1 MCSAHTNNIVFSPSS
16 LIPFSPRSSRSAKT
30 ISDPHKMAAGE
41 APIAEMRATVDAAFD
56 VVLSPVACAQRPPLD
71 AIRIVDSLF
80 AIGRSEAPFTDYPTE
95 RIARLSRRHARVF
108 TEHGA
113 VYVADLGSKN
123 GTTLN
128 GNAVRQTPA
137 RVRAGDELCFGGE
150 LCYRVGI
157 EPRARIVAAASSA
170 PVPGLLLVPQRDD
183 LGLQPVEVHAF
194 PFLVSKADEIF
205 SRYKERYPHQVN
217 YISRRHAHI
226 FMKGGELYVE
236 DLGSTNGTFVGGKRL
251 DESAVPLAEGDVVA
265 FGGDHFV
272 YRVSLH
278 KAPEVEPTV
287 TQLLLNS
294 AVEEAADADKT
305 TFVGAAHSFLDIFCV
320 DPGLQR
326 EDEVNEAAQSV
337 SAHAKRDAPT
347 GAARGAHGTN
357 GAHDAKSPGGANVA
371 NNAHAGKGATRRWR
385 LLTGELA
392 KAFAG
397 SDRAMLKRIAGW
409 GGVGVV
415 VLLAISV
422 ALYMRGS
429 SERELKNLLASGDY
443 TSAVAAANGY
453 LASHPTDTKI
463 SALASEALLKAKL
476 PAWLN
481 TLQKAQFDEADAQ
494 LKQMRSLSANNAD
507 AASLVGELQWVGDLE
522 RFVAGRGGV
531 DAPIRMYADEAV
543 ISGLLQRWEDDAK
556 NHQRTLDRIASYVPV
571 FAEPYAQALSH
582 LRKLESDDSVYL
594 AAIDR
599 LNGTIRTELA
609 RDKPDALPPV
619 LDDYAQ
625 RYPRLAGLDRLRED
639 LRVYTDLLNAA
650 VSRQLTPLL
659 AMLKKARFSTPP
671 FQAQFEQLSASRLPS
686 ADVIARHDAVSAAW
700 QRGDAQQALNGLQA
714 MPASQWS
721 DVLAAELSHKK
732 ALLDQFA
739 DLQKT
744 RGGKDYDQR
753 LLSFYASLDPTTDAW
768 FVQSIQ
774 KDVAAL
780 HDKALA
786 RAQDLLLRAQ
796 SLWKQ
801 YRASGSIG
809 GTQRLEAGISPG
821 FRNEA
826 RLLSEAQA
834 AAQQG
839 MRIYT
844 QLKADHPADFDR
856 LLADV
861 EAETN
866 LQRRSLTE
874 LRMVLDPGLLKAK
887 LALIGGEQSE
897 TRQSP

>member
-1 MCSAHTNNIVFSPSS
+1 MT
-16 LIPFSPRSSRSAKT
+16 
-30 ISDPHKMAAGE
+30 AGE
-41 APIAEMRATVDAAFD
+41 ASIAEMRATQDATFD
-56 VVLSPVACAQRPPLD
+56 VVLSPVASAQRPALD

-80 AIGRSEAPFTDYPTE
+80 AIGRSEVPFADYPAE
-95 RIARLSRRHARVF
+95 RITRLSRRHARIF

-128 GNAVRQTPA
+128 GVAVRQAPA

-157 EPRARIVAAASSA
+157 EPRARIVAAASA
-170 PVPGLLLVPQRDD
+170 PPAPGLLLVPQRDD
-183 LGLQPVEVHAF
+183 LGLQPIEVQAF
-194 PFLVSKADEIF
+194 PFLISKADEVF
-205 SRYKERYPHQVN
+205 SRYRDRYPHQVN
-217 YISRRHAHI
+217 YISRRHAHV
-226 FMKGGELYVE
+226 FLKGGELYLE

-251 DESAVPLAEGDVVA
+251 DETAVALVEGDLLA

-272 YRVSLH
+272 YRVTLQ
-278 KAPEVEPTV
+278 KPPEVEPTV
-287 TQLLLNS
+287 TQLFLNP
-294 AVEEAADADKT
+294 AVDDAADTDKT
-305 TFVGAAHSFLDIFCV
+305 TFVGAANSFLDIFCV

-326 EDEVNEAAQSV
+326 EDEVNEAAQAA
-337 SAHAKRDAPT
+337 SAQAKRDTLT
-347 GAARGAHGTN
+347 GGANGTKGKNGTDGAHGVSSTHATQ
-357 GAHDAKSPGGANVA
+357 GTKVAKGRPQ
-371 NNAHAGKGATRRWR
+371 RWR
-385 LLTGELA
+385 LLAGELN

-397 SDRAMLKRIAGW
+397 SDHTMARRAAWW
-409 GGVGVV
+409 GGVAFVI
-415 VLLAISV
+415 LV
-422 ALYMRGS
+422 AMALTLYLRGS
-429 SERELKNLLASGDY
+429 SERELRNLLASGDY
-443 TSAVAAANGY
+443 TSAVTAANGY
-453 LASHPTDTKI
+453 LATHPTDTKV
-463 SALASEALLKAKL
+463 SALASEALLKAKI
-476 PAWLN
+476 PGWLDA
-481 TLQKAQFDEADAQ
+481 LHKAQFDQADAL
-494 LKQMRSLSANNAD
+494 LKEMRSLSANNAD
-507 AASLVGELQWVGDLE
+507 GSALVGELQWVGDLE

-531 DAPIRMYADEAV
+531 DAPIRMYTDEAT
-543 ISGLLQRWEDDAK
+543 INGLLQRWDDDARS
-556 NHQRTLDRIASYVPV
+556 HQRALDRIASYVPV

-609 RDKPDALPPV
+609 RDKPDALPAV

-625 RYPRLAGLDRLRED
+625 RYPRLAGLDRVRAD
-639 LRVYTDLLNAA
+639 LRQYTDVLNAA
-650 VSRQLTPLL
+650 LSRQLTPLL
-659 AMLKKARFSTPP
+659 ALLKTVRFSTPP
-671 FQAQFEQLSASRLPS
+671 FQAQFQQLAASRLPS
-686 ADVIARHDAVSAAW
+686 PDVIQRHAAASAAW
-700 QRGDAQQALNGLQA
+700 QHGDAQQALADLQA
-714 MPASQWS
+714 MPAGPWS
-721 DVLAAELSHKK
+721 DVIAAELAHKK

-753 LLSFYASLDPTTDAW
+753 LLSFYASLDPTADAW

-801 YRASGSIG
+801 YRASGPIG

-821 FRNEA
+821 FRSEA
-826 RLLSEAQA
+826 RLLSDAQS

-856 LLADV
+856 LLADI
-861 EAETN
+861 EAEAD

-897 TRQSP
+897 ARQSP

>member
-1 MCSAHTNNIVFSPSS
+1 MT
-16 LIPFSPRSSRSAKT
+16 
-30 ISDPHKMAAGE
+30 AGE
-41 APIAEMRATVDAAFD
+41 APIAEIRATLDATFE
-56 VVLSPVACAQRPPLD
+56 VVLSPVLSAQRPALG

-80 AIGRSEAPFTDYPTE
+80 AIGRSEVPFTDYPAE
-95 RIARLSRRHARVF
+95 RITRLSRRHARIF

-113 VYVADLGSKN
+113 IYVADLGSKN

-128 GNAVRQTPA
+128 GVAVRQAPS

-150 LCYRVGI
+150 LCYRVSI
-157 EPRARIVAAASSA
+157 EPRARIVAAASAA
-170 PVPGLLLVPQRDD
+170 PAPGLLLEPQRDD
-183 LGLQPVEVHAF
+183 LGLQPIDVQAF
-194 PFLVSKADEIF
+194 PFLISKADEVF
-205 SRYKERYPHQVN
+205 ARYKDRYPHQVN

-226 FMKGGELYVE
+226 FLKGGDLYIE

-251 DESAVPLAEGDVVA
+251 DETALPLVEGDLLA

-272 YRVSLH
+272 YRVTLQ
-278 KAPEVEPTV
+278 KPPEVEPTV
-287 TQLLLNS
+287 TQLFLNP
-294 AVEEAADADKT
+294 AADEAADTDKT

-326 EDEVNEAAQSV
+326 EDEVNEAAQAA
-337 SAHAKRDAPT
+337 SAHAKRDTLT
-347 GAARGAHGTN
+347 GGANGTSGTNRTN
-357 GAHDAKSPGGANVA
+357 GAHGANGTYGKQGS
-371 NNAHAGKGATRRWR
+371 NGSHGTNAAKGRPQRWR
-385 LLTGELA
+385 LLAGELS

-397 SDRAMLKRIAGW
+397 GDHAMGRRAAWWSGAAFAVLVAIA
-409 GGVGVV
+409 
-415 VLLAISV
+415 L

-429 SERELKNLLASGDY
+429 SERDLRNMLASGDY

-453 LASHPTDTKI
+453 LASHPGDTKV

-476 PAWLN
+476 PGWLN
-481 TLQKAQFDEADAQ
+481 ALQKAQFDQADAL
-494 LKQMRSLSANNAD
+494 LKEMRSLSANNAD

-522 RFVAGRGGV
+522 RFVVGRGGV
-531 DAPIRMYADEAV
+531 DAPIRMYADEAT
-543 ISGLLQRWEDDAK
+543 INGLLQRWDDDARS
-556 NHQRTLDRIASYVPV
+556 HQRALDRIASYVPV

-609 RDKPDALPPV
+609 RDKPDALPAV

-625 RYPRLAGLDRLRED
+625 RYPRLAGLDRVRED
-639 LRVYTDLLNAA
+639 LRHYADVLNAA
-650 VSRQLTPLL
+650 LSRQLTPLL
-659 AMLKKARFSTPP
+659 ALLKTVHFSTPP
-671 FQAQFEQLSASRLPS
+671 FQAQFQQLAASRLPS
-686 ADVIARHDAVSAAW
+686 PDVIQRHDAASAAW
-700 QRGDAQQALNGLQA
+700 LRGDTQQALSDLQA
-714 MPASQWS
+714 MPAGPWS
-721 DVLAAELSHKK
+721 DVIAAELAHKK

-753 LLSFYASLDPTTDAW
+753 LLSFYASLDPTADAW

-801 YRASGSIG
+801 YRASGPIG

-821 FRNEA
+821 FRSEA
-826 RLLSEAQA
+826 RLLSDAQS

-856 LLADV
+856 LLADI
-861 EAETN
+861 EAEAD

>member
-1 MCSAHTNNIVFSPSS
+1 MT
-16 LIPFSPRSSRSAKT
+16 
-30 ISDPHKMAAGE
+30 AGE
-41 APIAEMRATVDAAFD
+41 APIAEMRATLDSAFD
-56 VVLSPVACAQRPPLD
+56 VVLSPVASAQRPALD

-80 AIGRSEAPFTDYPTE
+80 AIGRSEPPFTDYPAE
-95 RIARLSRRHARVF
+95 RLTRLSRRHARIF

-128 GNAVRQTPA
+128 GTAVRQAPA
-137 RVRAGDELCFGGE
+137 RLRAGDELCFGGE
-150 LCYRVGI
+150 LCYRVSI
-157 EPRARIVAAASSA
+157 EPRARIVVARAAPA
-170 PVPGLLLVPQRDD
+170 PGLLLVPQRDD
-183 LGLQPVEVHAF
+183 LDLQPIDVQAF
-194 PFLVSKADEIF
+194 PFLISKADEVF
-205 SRYKERYPHQVN
+205 SRYKDRYPHQVN
-217 YISRRHAHI
+217 YISRRHAHV
-226 FMKGGELYVE
+226 FLKGGELYLE

-251 DESAVPLAEGDVVA
+251 DETAVPLAEGDLLA

-272 YRVSLH
+272 YRVTLQ
-278 KAPEVEPTV
+278 KPPEVEPTV
-287 TQLLLNS
+287 TQLFLNH
-294 AVEEAADADKT
+294 ATDEAADTDKT

-326 EDEVNEAAQSV
+326 EDEVNEAAQAT
-337 SAHAKRDAPT
+337 SARAKRDTPT
-347 GAARGAHGTN
+347 GSANGTN
-357 GAHDAKSPGGANVA
+357 GTSRANGTHDRQSTNGARGTNAAKSRPQ
-371 NNAHAGKGATRRWR
+371 RWR
-385 LLTGELA
+385 LLAGELS

-397 SDRAMLKRIAGW
+397 GDHTMSRRAVWWSGAAFAILVAIA
-409 GGVGVV
+409 
-415 VLLAISV
+415 LT
-422 ALYMRGS
+422 LYMRGS
-429 SERELKNLLASGDY
+429 SERELRNLLASGDY
-443 TSAVAAANGY
+443 TSAVTAANGY
-453 LASHPTDTKI
+453 LAKHPADTKV

-476 PAWLN
+476 PGWLN
-481 TLQKAQFDEADAQ
+481 TLQKAQFDQADSL
-494 LKQMRSLSANNAD
+494 LKEMRALSENNAD
-507 AASLVGELQWVGDLE
+507 AAALVGELQWVGDLE

-531 DAPIRMYADEAV
+531 DAPIRMYADETT
-543 ISGLLQRWEDDAK
+543 ISGLLQRWDDDARS
-556 NHQRTLDRIASYVPV
+556 HQRALDRIASYVPI

-609 RDKPDALPPV
+609 RDKPDALPVV

-625 RYPRLAGLDRLRED
+625 RYPRLAGLDRVRED
-639 LRVYTDLLNAA
+639 LRHYTDVLNAA
-650 VSRQLTPLL
+650 LSRQLTPLL
-659 AMLKKARFSTPP
+659 ALLKTVRFSTPP
-671 FQAQFEQLSASRLPS
+671 FQAQFQQLSASRLPS
-686 ADVIARHDAVSAAW
+686 ADVIQRHDAATAAW
-700 QRGDAQQALNGLQA
+700 QRGDTQQTLADLQA
-714 MPASQWS
+714 MPAGPWS
-721 DVLAAELSHKK
+721 DVITAELGHKK
-732 ALLDQFA
+732 AQLDQFA

-744 RGGKDYDQR
+744 RGGKDYDER
-753 LLSFYASLDPTTDAW
+753 LLSFYASLDPVADVW

-786 RAQDLLLRAQ
+786 RAQDLMLRGQ

-801 YRASGSIG
+801 YRASGPIG

-821 FRNEA
+821 FRSEA
-826 RLLSEAQA
+826 RLLSDAQS

-856 LLADV
+856 LLTDIQAEAD
-861 EAETN
+861 

-897 TRQSP
+897 ARQSP

>member
-1 MCSAHTNNIVFSPSS
+1 MT
-16 LIPFSPRSSRSAKT
+16 
-30 ISDPHKMAAGE
+30 AGE
-41 APIAEMRATVDAAFD
+41 ASIAEMRATQDATFD
-56 VVLSPVACAQRPPLD
+56 VVLSPVASAQRPALD

-80 AIGRSEAPFTDYPTE
+80 AIGRSEVPFADYPAE
-95 RIARLSRRHARVF
+95 RITRLSRRHARIF

-128 GNAVRQTPA
+128 GVAVRQAPA

-157 EPRARIVAAASSA
+157 EPRARIVAAASA
-170 PVPGLLLVPQRDD
+170 PPAPGLLLVPQRDD
-183 LGLQPVEVHAF
+183 LGLQPIEVQAF
-194 PFLVSKADEIF
+194 PFLISKADEVF
-205 SRYKERYPHQVN
+205 SRYRDRYPHQVN
-217 YISRRHAHI
+217 YISRRHAHV
-226 FMKGGELYVE
+226 FLKGGELYLE

-251 DESAVPLAEGDVVA
+251 DETAVALVEGDLLA

-272 YRVSLH
+272 YRVTLQ
-278 KAPEVEPTV
+278 KPPEVEPTV
-287 TQLLLNS
+287 TQLFLNP
-294 AVEEAADADKT
+294 AVDDAADTDKT
-305 TFVGAAHSFLDIFCV
+305 TFVGAANSFLDIFCV

-326 EDEVNEAAQSV
+326 EDEVNEAAQAA
-337 SAHAKRDAPT
+337 SAQAKRDTLT
-347 GAARGAHGTN
+347 GGANGTKGKNGTDGAHGVSSTHATQ
-357 GAHDAKSPGGANVA
+357 GTKVAKGRPQ
-371 NNAHAGKGATRRWR
+371 RWR
-385 LLTGELA
+385 LLAGELN

-397 SDRAMLKRIAGW
+397 SDHTMARRTAWW
-409 GGVGVV
+409 GGVAFVI
-415 VLLAISV
+415 LV
-422 ALYMRGS
+422 AMALTLYLRGS
-429 SERELKNLLASGDY
+429 SERELRNLLASGDY
-443 TSAVAAANGY
+443 TSAVTAANGY
-453 LASHPTDTKI
+453 LATHPTDTKV
-463 SALASEALLKAKL
+463 SALASEALLKAKI
-476 PAWLN
+476 PGWLDA
-481 TLQKAQFDEADAQ
+481 LHKAQFDQADAL
-494 LKQMRSLSANNAD
+494 LKEMRSLSANNAD
-507 AASLVGELQWVGDLE
+507 GSALVGELQWVGDLE

-531 DAPIRMYADEAV
+531 DAPIRMYTDEAT
-543 ISGLLQRWEDDAK
+543 INGLLQRWDDDARS
-556 NHQRTLDRIASYVPV
+556 HQRALDRIASYVPV

-609 RDKPDALPPV
+609 RDKPDALPAV

-625 RYPRLAGLDRLRED
+625 RYPRLAGLDRVRAD
-639 LRVYTDLLNAA
+639 LRQYTDVLNAA
-650 VSRQLTPLL
+650 LSRQLTPLL
-659 AMLKKARFSTPP
+659 ALLKTVRFSTPP
-671 FQAQFEQLSASRLPS
+671 FQAQFQQLAASRLPS
-686 ADVIARHDAVSAAW
+686 PDVIQRHAAATAAW
-700 QRGDAQQALNGLQA
+700 QHGDAQQALADLQA
-714 MPASQWS
+714 MPAGPWS
-721 DVLAAELSHKK
+721 DVIAAELAHKK

-753 LLSFYASLDPTTDAW
+753 LLSFYASLDPTADAW

-801 YRASGSIG
+801 YRASGPIG

-821 FRNEA
+821 FRSEA
-826 RLLSEAQA
+826 RLLSDAQS

-856 LLADV
+856 LLADI
-861 EAETN
+861 EAEAD

-897 TRQSP
+897 ARQSP

>member
-1 MCSAHTNNIVFSPSS
+1 
-16 LIPFSPRSSRSAKT
+16 
-30 ISDPHKMAAGE
+30 MAAGE
-41 APIAEMRATVDAAFD
+41 APIAEMRATEDAAFD
-56 VVLSPVACAQRPPLD
+56 VVLSPAASAQRPALD
-71 AIRIVDSLF
+71 AIRIVDNLF
-80 AIGRSEAPFTDYPTE
+80 AIGRSEAPFTDYPAE

-123 GTTLN
+123 GTTVN
-128 GNAVRQTPA
+128 GVAVRQTPA

-150 LCYRVGI
+150 LCYRVSI
-157 EPRARIVAAASSA
+157 EPRARIVAAASSPA
-170 PVPGLLLVPQRDD
+170 APGLLLVPQRDD
-183 LGLQPVEVHAF
+183 LGLQPIEVQAF
-194 PFLVSKADEIF
+194 PFLVSKADEVF
-205 SRYKERYPHQVN
+205 SRYKDRYPHQVN

-226 FMKGGELYVE
+226 FLKGGELYVE

-251 DESAVPLAEGDVVA
+251 DESALPLVEGDLVA

-272 YRVSLH
+272 YRVTLQ
-278 KAPEVEPTV
+278 KPPEVEPTV
-287 TQLLLNS
+287 TQLFLNP
-294 AVEEAADADKT
+294 AADEAVDPDKT

-326 EDEVNEAAQSV
+326 EDEVNEAAQSA

-347 GAARGAHGTN
+347 GTARGVTGTNGTN
-357 GAHDAKSPGGANVA
+357 GANGAANAAAAKGRP
-371 NNAHAGKGATRRWR
+371 RRWR
-385 LLTGELA
+385 LLAGELG
-392 KAFAG
+392 KAFAID
-397 SDRAMLKRIAGW
+397 DRASVRRMATW

-415 VLLAISV
+415 VIAAIGTT
-422 ALYMRGS
+422 LYMRGS
-429 SERELKNLLASGDY
+429 SERELKNLLANGDY
-443 TSAVAAANGY
+443 TSAVTAASGY
-453 LASHPTDTKI
+453 LANHPTDTKV

-476 PAWLN
+476 PSWLN
-481 TLQKAQFDEADAQ
+481 ALQKAQFDQADAL
-494 LKQMRSLSANNAD
+494 LKEMRSLSANNAD
-507 AASLVGELQWVGDLE
+507 AASLIGELQWVGDLE
-522 RFVAGRGGV
+522 RFVAARGGM
-531 DAPIRMYADEAV
+531 DAPIRMYTDEGT
-543 ISGLLQRWEDDAK
+543 INNLLQRWEDDAK
-556 NHQRTLDRIASYVPV
+556 SHQRALDRIASYVPV
-571 FAEPYAQALSH
+571 FADPYAQALSH

-625 RYPRLAGLDRLRED
+625 RYPRLAGIDRVRQD
-639 LRVYTDLLNAA
+639 LRQYTDLLNAA
-650 VSRQLTPLL
+650 LSRQLAPLL
-659 AMLKKARFSTPP
+659 AMLKTTHFSTPP
-671 FQAQFEQLSASRLPS
+671 FQAQFQQLAASRLPS
-686 ADVIARHDAVSAAW
+686 SDVIARHDAVTAAW
-700 QRGDAQQALNGLQA
+700 RRGDSQQALAGLQA
-714 MPASQWS
+714 MPAGPWS
-721 DVLAAELSHKK
+721 DVLAAELAHKK
-732 ALLDQFA
+732 ALLDQYA
-739 DLQKT
+739 QLQKT
-744 RGGKDYDQR
+744 RGDKDYDQR
-753 LLSFYASLDPTTDAW
+753 LLSFYASLDPATDVW
-768 FVQSIQ
+768 FLQSIQ

-801 YRASGSIG
+801 YRAGGSIG

-821 FRNEA
+821 FRSEA
-826 RLLSEAQA
+826 RLLSDAQTS
-834 AAQQG
+834 AQQG

-856 LLADV
+856 LLADI
-861 EAETN
+861 EAEAN

>member
-1 MCSAHTNNIVFSPSS
+1 MT
-16 LIPFSPRSSRSAKT
+16 
-30 ISDPHKMAAGE
+30 AGE
-41 APIAEMRATVDAAFD
+41 APIAEMRTTQDSAFD
-56 VVLSPVACAQRPPLD
+56 VVLSPVVSAPYPAFD

-80 AIGRSEAPFTDYPTE
+80 AIGRSEVPFTDYPAE
-95 RIARLSRRHARVF
+95 RITRLSRRHARIF

-128 GNAVRQTPA
+128 SIAVRQTPA
-137 RVRAGDELCFGGE
+137 RVRDGDELCFGGE
-150 LCYRVGI
+150 LCYRVSV
-157 EPRARIVAAASSA
+157 EPRARIVAAASVA
-170 PVPGLLLVPQRDD
+170 PAPGLLLVPQRDD
-183 LGLQPVEVHAF
+183 LGLQPIEVQAF
-194 PFLVSKADEIF
+194 PFLISKADEVF
-205 SRYKERYPHQVN
+205 SRYKDRYPHQVN

-226 FMKGGELYVE
+226 FLKGGELYLE

-251 DESAVPLAEGDVVA
+251 DETALPLVEGDVLA

-272 YRVSLH
+272 YRVTLQQP
-278 KAPEVEPTV
+278 PEVEPTV
-287 TQLLLNS
+287 TQLFLNP
-294 AVEEAADADKT
+294 AADEAADADKT

-326 EDEVNEAAQSV
+326 EDEVNEAAQAA
-337 SAHAKRDAPT
+337 SAHAKRDALVG
-347 GAARGAHGTN
+347 GANGPNGINRTN
-357 GAHDAKSPGGANVA
+357 GANGTHSANGTHGKQGT
-371 NNAHAGKGATRRWR
+371 NAGKGRPQRWR
-385 LLTGELA
+385 LLAGELG

-397 SDRAMLKRIAGW
+397 SDHTMARRAAWSSGAAFAI
-409 GGVGVV
+409 
-415 VLLAISV
+415 LLAI
-422 ALYMRGS
+422 ALTLYMRGS
-429 SERELKNLLASGDY
+429 SERDLRSLLASGDY
-443 TSAVAAANGY
+443 TSAVTAANGY
-453 LASHPTDTKI
+453 LANHPDDTKV

-476 PAWLN
+476 PGWLN
-481 TLQKAQFDEADAQ
+481 ALQKARFDQADAQ
-494 LKQMRSLSANNAD
+494 LKEMRSLSVNNAD

-522 RFVAGRGGV
+522 RFVVGRGGV
-531 DAPIRMYADEAV
+531 DAPIRMYGDEAT
-543 ISGLLQRWEDDAK
+543 IKGLLQRWDDDAGS
-556 NHQRTLDRIASYVPV
+556 HQRTLDRIASYVPV

-609 RDKPDALPPV
+609 RDKPDALPAV

-625 RYPRLAGLDRLRED
+625 RYPRLAGLDRVRED
-639 LRVYTDLLNAA
+639 LHHYADVLNAA
-650 VSRQLTPLL
+650 LSRQLTPLL
-659 AMLKKARFSTPP
+659 ALLKTVRFSTPP
-671 FQAQFEQLSASRLPS
+671 FQAQFQQLAASRLPS
-686 ADVIARHDAVSAAW
+686 NDVIQRHDAASAAW
-700 QRGDAQQALNGLQA
+700 QRGDTQQAQADLQA
-714 MPASQWS
+714 MPAGPWS
-721 DVLAAELSHKK
+721 EEIAAELAHKK
-732 ALLDQFA
+732 ALLDQFT

-744 RGGKDYDQR
+744 RGGKDYDER
-753 LLSFYASLDPTTDAW
+753 LLSFYASLDPVADAW
-768 FVQSIQ
+768 FVQSVQ

-786 RAQDLLLRAQ
+786 RAQDLMLRAQ
-796 SLWKQ
+796 SLWKE
-801 YRASGSIG
+801 YRASGPIG

-821 FRNEA
+821 FRSEA
-826 RLLSEAQA
+826 RLLSDAQS

-856 LLADV
+856 LLADIQA
-861 EAETN
+861 EAE

>member
-1 MCSAHTNNIVFSPSS
+1 MT
-16 LIPFSPRSSRSAKT
+16 
-30 ISDPHKMAAGE
+30 AGV
-41 APIAEMRATVDAAFD
+41 APIAEMHATLDAAFD
-56 VVLSPVACAQRPPLD
+56 VVLSPVASAQRPALD
-71 AIRIVDSLF
+71 GIRIVDNLF
-80 AIGRSEAPFTDYPTE
+80 AIGRSDVPFIDYPAE
-95 RIARLSRRHARVF
+95 RITRLSRRHARIF
-108 TEHGA
+108 TERGA

-128 GNAVRQTPA
+128 GIAVRQTPA

-150 LCYRVGI
+150 LCYRVSI
-157 EPRARIVAAASSA
+157 EPRARIVVGASA
-170 PVPGLLLVPQRDD
+170 PIAPGLLLVPQRDD
-183 LGLQPVEVHAF
+183 LGLQPIDVQAF
-194 PFLVSKADEIF
+194 PFLVSKSDDVFA
-205 SRYKERYPHQVN
+205 RYKERYPHQVN

-226 FMKGGELYVE
+226 FLKAGELYLE

-251 DESAVPLAEGDVVA
+251 DESALPLVDGDLIA

-272 YRVSLH
+272 YRVTLK

-287 TQLLLNS
+287 TQLFLNP
-294 AVEEAADADKT
+294 AVDDAADTDKT
-305 TFVGAAHSFLDIFCV
+305 TFVAAAHSFLDIFCV

-326 EDEVNEAAQSV
+326 EDEVNVAAQAA
-337 SAHAKRDAPT
+337 SAHVKRDT
-347 GAARGAHGTN
+347 LTRGASGTN
-357 GAHDAKSPGGANVA
+357 GTQGTHETNAANGTRAAKGRPQ
-371 NNAHAGKGATRRWR
+371 RWR
-385 LLTGELA
+385 LLAGELG

-397 SDRAMLKRIAGW
+397 TDRTMVRRAAWW
-409 GGVGVV
+409 GGAA
-415 VLLAISV
+415 LAVIV
-422 ALYMRGS
+422 AIALTLYMRGS
-429 SERELKNLLASGDY
+429 SERELRNLLASGDY
-443 TSAVAAANGY
+443 TSAVASANGY
-453 LASHPTDTKI
+453 LARHPADTKV

-476 PAWLN
+476 PGWLN
-481 TLQKAQFDEADAQ
+481 TLQKAQFDQADAL
-494 LKQMRSLSANNAD
+494 LKEMRALSANNAD
-507 AASLVGELQWVGDLE
+507 AASLIGELQWVGDLE

-531 DAPIRMYADEAV
+531 DAPIRMYADEAT
-543 ISGLLQRWEDDAK
+543 ISDLLQRWDDDARS
-556 NHQRTLDRIASYVPV
+556 HQRALDRIASYVPV

-609 RDKPDALPPV
+609 RDKPDALPAV

-625 RYPRLAGLDRLRED
+625 RYPRLAGLDRVRED
-639 LRVYTDLLNAA
+639 LRQYAAVLNAA
-650 VSRQLTPLL
+650 LSRQLTPLL
-659 AMLKKARFSTPP
+659 ALLKTVRFSTPP
-671 FQAQFEQLSASRLPS
+671 FQAQFQQLAESRLPS
-686 ADVIARHDAVSAAW
+686 ADVIQRHDAATTAW
-700 QRGDAQQALNGLQA
+700 QRGDTQQALAGLQA
-714 MPASQWS
+714 MPAGPWS
-721 DVLAAELSHKK
+721 DVIAAELAHKK

-753 LLSFYASLDPTTDAW
+753 LLSFYASLDPTADAW

-821 FRNEA
+821 FRSEA
-826 RLLSEAQA
+826 RLLSDAQT

-844 QLKADHPADFDR
+844 QLKADHSADFDR

-861 EAETN
+861 QAEVD

-887 LALIGGEQSE
+887 LALIGGGQSE
-897 TRQSP
+897 ARQSP

>member
-1 MCSAHTNNIVFSPSS
+1 MT
-16 LIPFSPRSSRSAKT
+16 
-30 ISDPHKMAAGE
+30 AGE
-41 APIAEMRATVDAAFD
+41 APIAEMRATLDATFD
-56 VVLSPVACAQRPPLD
+56 VVLSPVASAQRPALD
-71 AIRIVDSLF
+71 AIRIVDNLF
-80 AIGRSEAPFTDYPTE
+80 AIGRSEVPFTDYPAEHIT
-95 RIARLSRRHARVF
+95 RLSRRHARIF

-128 GNAVRQTPA
+128 GVAVRQAPA

-157 EPRARIVAAASSA
+157 EPRARIVAAASA
-170 PVPGLLLVPQRDD
+170 TPAPGLLLVPQRDD
-183 LGLQPVEVHAF
+183 LGLQPIEVQAF
-194 PFLVSKADEIF
+194 PFLISKADEIF
-205 SRYKERYPHQVN
+205 SRYKDRYPHQVN

-226 FMKGGELYVE
+226 FLKSGEFYLE

-251 DESAVPLAEGDVVA
+251 DETALPLVEGDLLA

-272 YRVSLH
+272 YRVTLQ
-278 KAPEVEPTV
+278 KPPEVEPTV
-287 TQLLLNS
+287 TQLCLNP
-294 AVEEAADADKT
+294 AADEAADADKT

-320 DPGLQR
+320 DPWLQR
-326 EDEVNEAAQSV
+326 EDEVNEAAQAA
-337 SAHAKRDAPT
+337 SAHAKRDTPT
-347 GAARGAHGTN
+347 
-357 GAHDAKSPGGANVA
+357 GGANVA
-371 NNAHAGKGATRRWR
+371 NGTSGTSKTNGTHGVNGTNGSHGTNAAKGRSQRWR
-385 LLTGELA
+385 LLAGELRN
-392 KAFAG
+392 AFAG
-397 SDRAMLKRIAGW
+397 GDHMMERRAAWW
-409 GGVGVV
+409 GGAVFA
-415 VLLAISV
+415 VLVAI
-422 ALYMRGS
+422 ALTLYLRGS
-429 SERELKNLLASGDY
+429 SERDLKNMLASGDY
-443 TSAVAAANGY
+443 TSAVTAANGY
-453 LASHPTDTKI
+453 LADHPADTKV

-476 PAWLN
+476 PNWLN
-481 TLQKAQFDEADAQ
+481 ALQKAQFDQADAL
-494 LKQMRSLSANNAD
+494 LKEMRSLSATNAD

-522 RFVAGRGGV
+522 RFVTRRGGV
-531 DAPIRMYADEAV
+531 DAPIRMYADEAT
-543 ISGLLQRWEDDAK
+543 INGLLQRWDDDARS
-556 NHQRTLDRIASYVPV
+556 HQRALDRIASYVPV

-609 RDKPDALPPV
+609 RDKPDALPAV

-625 RYPRLAGLDRLRED
+625 RYPRLAGLDRVRED
-639 LRVYTDLLNAA
+639 LRHYADVLNAA
-650 VSRQLTPLL
+650 LSRQLTPLL
-659 AMLKKARFSTPP
+659 VLLKTVRFSTPP
-671 FQAQFEQLSASRLPS
+671 FQAQFQQLAASRLPS
-686 ADVIARHDAVSAAW
+686 PDVIQRHDAASAAW
-700 QRGDAQQALNGLQA
+700 QRGDTQQALGDLQA
-714 MPASQWS
+714 MPAGPWS
-721 DVLAAELSHKK
+721 DVIAAELAHKK
-732 ALLDQFA
+732 ALLEQFA

-744 RGGKDYDQR
+744 RGGKDYDER
-753 LLSFYASLDPTTDAW
+753 LLSFYASLDPTADAW

-801 YRASGSIG
+801 YRASGPIG

-821 FRNEA
+821 FRSEA
-826 RLLSEAQA
+826 RLLSDAQS

-856 LLADV
+856 LLADI
-861 EAETN
+861 EAEAD

>member
-1 MCSAHTNNIVFSPSS
+1 MT
-16 LIPFSPRSSRSAKT
+16 
-30 ISDPHKMAAGE
+30 AGE
-41 APIAEMRATVDAAFD
+41 AQIAEMHATLDSAFD
-56 VVLSPVACAQRPPLD
+56 VVLSPLASASYPAFD

-80 AIGRSEAPFTDYPTE
+80 AIGRSEVPFTDYPAE
-95 RIARLSRRHARVF
+95 RITRLSRRHARIF

-128 GNAVRQTPA
+128 GIAVRQAPA

-150 LCYRVGI
+150 LCYRVSI
-157 EPRARIVAAASSA
+157 EPRARIVAAASAA

-183 LGLQPVEVHAF
+183 LGLQPIEVQAF
-194 PFLVSKADEIF
+194 PFLISKADEVF
-205 SRYKERYPHQVN
+205 SRYKDRYPHQVN

-226 FMKGGELYVE
+226 FLKGGELCLE

-251 DESAVPLAEGDVVA
+251 DETALPLVEGDVLA

-272 YRVSLH
+272 YRVTLQQP
-278 KAPEVEPTV
+278 PEVEPTV
-287 TQLLLNS
+287 TQLFLNP
-294 AVEEAADADKT
+294 AVDEAADTDKT

-326 EDEVNEAAQSV
+326 EDEVNEAAQAA
-337 SAHAKRDAPT
+337 SAHAKRDALAG
-347 GAARGAHGTN
+347 GANGKNGINGTN
-357 GAHDAKSPGGANVA
+357 GTSGTHGANDTHGKQGT
-371 NNAHAGKGATRRWR
+371 HAAKGRPQRWR
-385 LLTGELA
+385 LLASELS

-397 SDRAMLKRIAGW
+397 GDHTLERRAIWWSGAAFAVLVVIA
-409 GGVGVV
+409 
-415 VLLAISV
+415 LT
-422 ALYMRGS
+422 LYMRGS
-429 SERELKNLLASGDY
+429 SERDLRNMLASGDY
-443 TSAVAAANGY
+443 TSAVTAANGY
-453 LASHPTDTKI
+453 LANHPADTKI

-476 PAWLN
+476 PGWLN
-481 TLQKAQFDEADAQ
+481 TLQKAQFDQADAL
-494 LKQMRSLSANNAD
+494 LKEMRSLSASNAD

-522 RFVAGRGGV
+522 RFVVGRGGA
-531 DAPIRMYADEAV
+531 DAPIRMYADEGT
-543 ISGLLQRWEDDAK
+543 INGLLQRWDDDARS
-556 NHQRTLDRIASYVPV
+556 HQRALDRIASYVPV

-609 RDKPDALPPV
+609 RDKPDALPAV

-625 RYPRLAGLDRLRED
+625 RYPRLAGLDRVRED
-639 LRVYTDLLNAA
+639 LRQYTQVLNAA
-650 VSRQLTPLL
+650 LSRQLTPLL
-659 AMLKKARFSTPP
+659 ALLKTVHFSTPP
-671 FQAQFEQLSASRLPS
+671 FQAQFQQLAASRLPS
-686 ADVIARHDAVSAAW
+686 PDVIQRHDAASAAW
-700 QRGDAQQALNGLQA
+700 QRGDTQQALAGLQA
-714 MPASQWS
+714 MPAGPWS
-721 DVLAAELSHKK
+721 DVIAAELAHKK
-732 ALLDQFA
+732 ALLDQFT

-744 RGGKDYDQR
+744 RGGKDYDER
-753 LLSFYASLDPTTDAW
+753 LLSFYASLDPAADAW

-786 RAQDLLLRAQ
+786 RAQDLMLRAQ
-796 SLWKQ
+796 SLWKE
-801 YRASGSIG
+801 YRASGPIG

-821 FRNEA
+821 FRSEA
-826 RLLSEAQA
+826 RLLSDAQS

-856 LLADV
+856 LLADIQA
-861 EAETN
+861 EAE

>member
-1 MCSAHTNNIVFSPSS
+1 
-16 LIPFSPRSSRSAKT
+16 
-30 ISDPHKMAAGE
+30 MANGD
-41 APIAEMRATVDAAFD
+41 APIAEMRATLDSTFD
-56 VVLSPVACAQRPPLD
+56 VVLSPVASAQRPALD
-71 AIRIVDSLF
+71 AIRIVDNLF
-80 AIGRSEAPFTDYPTE
+80 AIGRSEVPFTDYPAE
-95 RIARLSRRHARVF
+95 RITRLSRRHARIF

-128 GNAVRQTPA
+128 GVAVRQAPA

-150 LCYRVGI
+150 LCYRVSI
-157 EPRARIVAAASSA
+157 EPRARIVAAASA
-170 PVPGLLLVPQRDD
+170 VPVPGLLLVPQRDD
-183 LGLQPVEVHAF
+183 LGLQPIDVQAF
-194 PFLVSKADEIF
+194 PFLISKADEVF
-205 SRYKERYPHQVN
+205 SRYKDRYPHQVN

-226 FMKGGELYVE
+226 FLKSGELYLE

-251 DESAVPLAEGDVVA
+251 DETALPLVEGDLLA

-272 YRVSLH
+272 YRVTLQ
-278 KAPEVEPTV
+278 KPPEVEPTV
-287 TQLLLNS
+287 TQVFLNP
-294 AVEEAADADKT
+294 AVDEAADTDKT
-305 TFVGAAHSFLDIFCV
+305 TFVAAAHSFLDIFCV

-326 EDEVNEAAQSV
+326 EDEVNEAAQAA
-337 SAHAKRDAPT
+337 SAHAKRDTLT
-347 GAARGAHGTN
+347 GGVSGVNGTHGAKGTNRTNGTQGANSTHVQQGTN
-357 GAHDAKSPGGANVA
+357 GASAQ
-371 NNAHAGKGATRRWR
+371 KGRSRRWR
-385 LLTGELA
+385 LLASELS

-397 SDRAMLKRIAGW
+397 SDHAMVHRAAWRSGAAF
-409 GGVGVV
+409 V
-415 VLLAISV
+415 VLLIIALT
-422 ALYMRGS
+422 LYMRGS
-429 SERELKNLLASGDY
+429 SERELRNMLASGDY
-443 TSAVAAANGY
+443 TSAVTAANGY
-453 LASHPTDTKI
+453 LANHPTDTKV

-476 PAWLN
+476 PNWLN
-481 TLQKAQFDEADAQ
+481 TLQKAQFDQADAL
-494 LKQMRSLSANNAD
+494 LKEMSALSTNNAD

-522 RFVAGRGGV
+522 RFVVGRGGA
-531 DAPIRMYADEAV
+531 DAPIRMYTDEAT
-543 ISGLLQRWEDDAK
+543 ISGLLQRWDDDARS
-556 NHQRTLDRIASYVPV
+556 HQRALDRIASYVPV

-582 LRKLESDDSVYL
+582 LRKLESDDSVYI

-609 RDKPDALPPV
+609 RDKPDALPAV

-625 RYPRLAGLDRLRED
+625 RYPRLAGLDRVRED
-639 LRVYTDLLNAA
+639 LRHYADVLNAA
-650 VSRQLTPLL
+650 LSRQLTPLL
-659 AMLKKARFSTPP
+659 ALLKTVRFNTPP
-671 FQAQFEQLSASRLPS
+671 FRAQFQQLAVNRLPS
-686 ADVIARHDAVSAAW
+686 TDVIQRHDAASAAW
-700 QRGDAQQALNGLQA
+700 QRGDAQQALTGLQT
-714 MPASQWS
+714 MPAGPWS
-721 DVLAAELSHKK
+721 DVIAAELAHKK
-732 ALLDQFA
+732 ALLDQFT

-744 RGGKDYDQR
+744 RGSKDYDQR
-753 LLSFYASLDPTTDAW
+753 LLSFYASLDPTADAW
-768 FVQSIQ
+768 FVQSVQ

-801 YRASGSIG
+801 YRANGPIG

-826 RLLSEAQA
+826 RLLSDAQS

-856 LLADV
+856 LLADI
-861 EAETN
+861 EAEAD
-866 LQRRSLTE
+866 LQRRSLTD

>member
-1 MCSAHTNNIVFSPSS
+1 MT
-16 LIPFSPRSSRSAKT
+16 
-30 ISDPHKMAAGE
+30 DGE
-41 APIAEMRATVDAAFD
+41 APIAEMHATLDATFD
-56 VVLSPVACAQRPPLD
+56 VVLSPVASAQRPALD

-80 AIGRSEAPFTDYPTE
+80 AVGRSEVPFTDYPAE
-95 RIARLSRRHARVF
+95 RITRLSRRHARIF

-123 GTTLN
+123 GTTVN
-128 GNAVRQTPA
+128 GIAVRQAPA

-150 LCYRVGI
+150 LCYRVSI
-157 EPRARIVAAASSA
+157 EPRARIVAAASAA
-170 PVPGLLLVPQRDD
+170 PVPGLLLVPQRED
-183 LGLQPVEVHAF
+183 LGLQPIDVQAF
-194 PFLVSKADEIF
+194 PFLISKADEVF
-205 SRYKERYPHQVN
+205 SRYKDRYPHQVN

-226 FMKGGELYVE
+226 FLKGGELYLE

-251 DESAVPLAEGDVVA
+251 DETAVPLMEGDLLA

-272 YRVSLH
+272 YRVTLQ
-278 KAPEVEPTV
+278 KPPEVEPTV
-287 TQLLLNS
+287 TQLFLNP
-294 AVEEAADADKT
+294 AADEAADTDKT

-326 EDEVNEAAQSV
+326 EDEVNEAAQAA
-337 SAHAKRDAPT
+337 SAHAKRDT
-347 GAARGAHGTN
+347 LSGGANGTYGTNRTN
-357 GAHDAKSPGGANVA
+357 GAHGANGT
-371 NNAHAGKGATRRWR
+371 HGKQGSNGSHGSSAAKGQPQRWR
-385 LLTGELA
+385 LLVGELS

-397 SDRAMLKRIAGW
+397 DDHTMARRAAWWSGAAFAVLVAIA
-409 GGVGVV
+409 
-415 VLLAISV
+415 LT
-422 ALYMRGS
+422 LYMRGS
-429 SERELKNLLASGDY
+429 SERDLRNLLASGDY
-443 TSAVAAANGY
+443 TSAVTAANGY
-453 LASHPTDTKI
+453 LANHPADTKV

-476 PAWLN
+476 PGWLN
-481 TLQKAQFDEADAQ
+481 TLQKAQFDQADAL
-494 LKQMRSLSANNAD
+494 LKEMRSLSANNAD
-507 AASLVGELQWVGDLE
+507 AAALVGELQWVGDLE
-522 RFVAGRGGV
+522 RFVVGRGGA
-531 DAPIRMYADEAV
+531 DAPIRMYADEGT
-543 ISGLLQRWEDDAK
+543 INGLLQRWDDDPRS
-556 NHQRTLDRIASYVPV
+556 HQRALDRIASYVPV

-582 LRKLESDDSVYL
+582 LRKLESDDSVYI

-609 RDKPDALPPV
+609 RDKPDALPAV

-625 RYPRLAGLDRLRED
+625 RYPRLAGLDRVRED
-639 LRVYTDLLNAA
+639 LRHYADVLNAA
-650 VSRQLTPLL
+650 LSRQLTPLL
-659 AMLKKARFSTPP
+659 ALLKTVRFSTPP
-671 FQAQFEQLSASRLPS
+671 FQAQFQQLAASRLPS
-686 ADVIARHDAVSAAW
+686 ADVIQRHDAASAAW
-700 QRGDAQQALNGLQA
+700 QRGDTQQALAGLQA
-714 MPASQWS
+714 MPAGPWS
-721 DVLAAELSHKK
+721 DVIAAELAHKK

-739 DLQKT
+739 ELQKT
-744 RGGKDYDQR
+744 RGGKDYDEH
-753 LLSFYASLDPTTDAW
+753 LLSFYASLDPVADAW

-801 YRASGSIG
+801 YRASGPIG

-821 FRNEA
+821 FRSEA
-826 RLLSEAQA
+826 RLLSDAQS

-856 LLADV
+856 LLADIQA
-861 EAETN
+861 EAD
-866 LQRRSLTE
+866 LQRRSLTD

>member
-1 MCSAHTNNIVFSPSS
+1 MT
-16 LIPFSPRSSRSAKT
+16 
-30 ISDPHKMAAGE
+30 DGE
-41 APIAEMRATVDAAFD
+41 APIAEMHATLDATFD
-56 VVLSPVACAQRPPLD
+56 VVLSPVASAQRPALD

-80 AIGRSEAPFTDYPTE
+80 AVGRSEVPFTDYPAE
-95 RIARLSRRHARVF
+95 RITRLSRRHARIF

-123 GTTLN
+123 GTTVN
-128 GNAVRQTPA
+128 GIAVRQAPA

-150 LCYRVGI
+150 LCYRVSI
-157 EPRARIVAAASSA
+157 EPRARIVAAASAA
-170 PVPGLLLVPQRDD
+170 PVPGLLLVPQRED
-183 LGLQPVEVHAF
+183 LGLQPIDVQAF
-194 PFLVSKADEIF
+194 PFLISKADEVF
-205 SRYKERYPHQVN
+205 SRYKDRYPHQVN

-226 FMKGGELYVE
+226 FLKGGELYLE

-251 DESAVPLAEGDVVA
+251 DETAVPLVEGDLLA

-272 YRVSLH
+272 YRVTLQ
-278 KAPEVEPTV
+278 KPPEVEPTV
-287 TQLLLNS
+287 TQLFLNP
-294 AVEEAADADKT
+294 AADEAADTDKT

-326 EDEVNEAAQSV
+326 EDEVNEAAQAA
-337 SAHAKRDAPT
+337 SAHAKRDTLAG
-347 GAARGAHGTN
+347 GANATYGTNRTN
-357 GAHDAKSPGGANVA
+357 GAHGANGT
-371 NNAHAGKGATRRWR
+371 HGKQGSNGSHGSSAAKGQPQRWR
-385 LLTGELA
+385 LLVGELS

-397 SDRAMLKRIAGW
+397 DDHTMARRAAWWSGAAFAVLVAIA
-409 GGVGVV
+409 
-415 VLLAISV
+415 LT
-422 ALYMRGS
+422 LYMRGS
-429 SERELKNLLASGDY
+429 SERDLRNLLASGDY
-443 TSAVAAANGY
+443 TSAVTAANGY
-453 LASHPTDTKI
+453 LANHPADTKV

-476 PAWLN
+476 PGWLN
-481 TLQKAQFDEADAQ
+481 TLQKAQFDQADAL
-494 LKQMRSLSANNAD
+494 LKEMRSLSANNAD
-507 AASLVGELQWVGDLE
+507 AAALVGELQWVGDLE
-522 RFVAGRGGV
+522 RFVVGRGGA
-531 DAPIRMYADEAV
+531 DAPIRMYADEGT
-543 ISGLLQRWEDDAK
+543 INSLLQRWDDDPRS
-556 NHQRTLDRIASYVPV
+556 HQRALDRIASYVPV

-582 LRKLESDDSVYL
+582 LRKLESDDSVYI

-609 RDKPDALPPV
+609 RDKPDALPAV

-625 RYPRLAGLDRLRED
+625 RYPRLAGLDRVRED
-639 LRVYTDLLNAA
+639 LRHYADVLNAA
-650 VSRQLTPLL
+650 LSRQLTPLL
-659 AMLKKARFSTPP
+659 ALLKTVRFSTPP
-671 FQAQFEQLSASRLPS
+671 FQAQFQQLAASRLPS
-686 ADVIARHDAVSAAW
+686 ADVIQRHDAASAAW
-700 QRGDAQQALNGLQA
+700 QRGDTQQALAGLQA
-714 MPASQWS
+714 MPAGPWS
-721 DVLAAELSHKK
+721 DVIAAELAHKK

-744 RGGKDYDQR
+744 RGGKDYDEH
-753 LLSFYASLDPTTDAW
+753 LLSFYASLDPVADAW

-801 YRASGSIG
+801 YRASGPIG

-821 FRNEA
+821 FRSEA
-826 RLLSEAQA
+826 RLLSDAQS

-856 LLADV
+856 LLADIQA
-861 EAETN
+861 EAD
-866 LQRRSLTE
+866 LQRRSLTD

>member
-1 MCSAHTNNIVFSPSS
+1 MT
-16 LIPFSPRSSRSAKT
+16 
-30 ISDPHKMAAGE
+30 AGE
-41 APIAEMRATVDAAFD
+41 ASIAEMRATQDATFD
-56 VVLSPVACAQRPPLD
+56 VVLSPVASAQRPALD

-80 AIGRSEAPFTDYPTE
+80 AIGRSEVPFTDYPTD
-95 RIARLSRRHARVF
+95 RITRLSRRHARIF

-128 GNAVRQTPA
+128 GVVVRQAPA

-157 EPRARIVAAASSA
+157 EPRARIVAAASA
-170 PVPGLLLVPQRDD
+170 PPAPGLLLVPQRDD
-183 LGLQPVEVHAF
+183 LGLLPIEVQAF
-194 PFLVSKADEIF
+194 PFLISKADEVF
-205 SRYKERYPHQVN
+205 SRYRDRYPHQVN
-217 YISRRHAHI
+217 YISRRHAHV
-226 FMKGGELYVE
+226 FLKGGELYLE

-251 DESAVPLAEGDVVA
+251 DETAVALVEGDLLA

-272 YRVSLH
+272 YRVTLQ
-278 KAPEVEPTV
+278 KPPEVEPTV
-287 TQLLLNS
+287 TQSFLNP
-294 AVEEAADADKT
+294 AIDDAADTDKT
-305 TFVGAAHSFLDIFCV
+305 TFVGAANSFLDIFCV

-326 EDEVNEAAQSV
+326 EDEVNEAAQAA
-337 SAHAKRDAPT
+337 SAQAKRDTLT
-347 GAARGAHGTN
+347 GAANGTKGKNGTDGAHGAGSTHATQ
-357 GAHDAKSPGGANVA
+357 GTKVAKGRPQ
-371 NNAHAGKGATRRWR
+371 RWR
-385 LLTGELA
+385 LLAGELS

-397 SDRAMLKRIAGW
+397 SDHTIARRAAWW
-409 GGVGVV
+409 GGAAVV
-415 VLLAISV
+415 ILV
-422 ALYMRGS
+422 AMALTLYLRGS
-429 SERELKNLLASGDY
+429 SERELRNLLASGDY
-443 TSAVAAANGY
+443 TGAVTAANGY
-453 LASHPTDTKI
+453 LAAHPTDTKV
-463 SALASEALLKAKL
+463 SALASEALLKAKI
-476 PAWLN
+476 PGWLN
-481 TLQKAQFDEADAQ
+481 ALHKAQFDQADAL
-494 LKQMRSLSANNAD
+494 LKEMRSLSANNAD
-507 AASLVGELQWVGDLE
+507 GSALVGELQWVGDLE

-531 DAPIRMYADEAV
+531 DAPIRMYTDEAT
-543 ISGLLQRWEDDAK
+543 INGLLQRWDDDARS
-556 NHQRTLDRIASYVPV
+556 HQRALDRIASYVPV

-609 RDKPDALPPV
+609 RDKPDALPAV

-625 RYPRLAGLDRLRED
+625 RYPRLAGLDRVRAD
-639 LRVYTDLLNAA
+639 LRQYTDVLNAA
-650 VSRQLTPLL
+650 LSRQLTPLL
-659 AMLKKARFSTPP
+659 ALLKTVRFSTPP
-671 FQAQFEQLSASRLPS
+671 FQAQFQQLAASRLPS
-686 ADVIARHDAVSAAW
+686 PDVIQRHDAASAAW
-700 QRGDAQQALNGLQA
+700 QHGDAQQALADLQA
-714 MPASQWS
+714 MPAGPWS
-721 DVLAAELSHKK
+721 DVIAAELAHKK

-753 LLSFYASLDPTTDAW
+753 LLSFYASLDPTADAW

-801 YRASGSIG
+801 YRASGAIG

-821 FRNEA
+821 FRSEA
-826 RLLSEAQA
+826 RLLSDAQS

-856 LLADV
+856 LLADI
-861 EAETN
+861 EAEAD

-887 LALIGGEQSE
+887 LALIGGEQRE
-897 TRQSP
+897 ARQSP